1 MPSAGVGAA
10 LLPRCAVYYAASKR
24 RICSRERFRN
34 AYDFHEHRAMS
45 AVHDPRAALAAR
57 LRDAVGKTFGA
68 EHADVDPMVRR
79 SERADFQADLAM
91 GLAKAL
97 KRPPRQVAE
106 AVVAAGHFEDLAE
119 RVEIAGPGF
128 INVTLKTEFLEGALQ
143 NVARDERLGVP
154 FAAHQERVVIDY
166 SAPNVA
172 KEMHVGHLRSTII
185 GDAIARL
192 LEFVGHD
199 VVRQNHI
206 GDWGTPF
213 GMLIEHLL
221 DVGEAGVQADMGE
234 LSGFYRAARLKFD
247 GDSSFADRA
256 RQRVVLLQAGDART
270 LELWRQLVDLS
281 NRYFSIVYDR
291 LGVGLREEHVR
302 GESAYNDALADV
314 AAELERKGLAS
325 VNDGALCVFPPGFT
339 NRDGE
344 PLPLIVRKQDGGYG
358 YGATDLAALRYRT
371 QVLGATRLLYVVGT
385 PQAQHLAMVF
395 ATGMLA
401 GWLTPPAR
409 AEHVAFGS
417 MLGSD
422 KKMFKS
428 RGGDTVRLA
437 DLLDEA
443 VERADAELT
452 RREPDRDATARL
464 ALAAAIGIGAIKYA
478 DLANDRIKDYVFDW
492 DRMLAAEGRTGPYLQ
507 YALARIHSIFRRAAE
522 QGVVRTP
529 HPALKLQEP
538 AERKLALEL
547 LDFGNAVLEAG
558 EGLKPHRLC
567 GYLYDLATAF
577 TAFFETCPV
586 LKAPDDA
593 TRVSRLALC
602 ESTARVLS
610 RGLDLLGIAAPE
622 RM

>member
-1 MPSAGVGAA
+1 VPSSTEVSPD
-10 LLPRCAVYYAASKR
+10 LLPRT
-24 RICSRERFRN
+24 
-34 AYDFHEHRAMS
+34 
-45 AVHDPRAALAAR
+45 ALALR
-57 LRDAVGKTFGA
+57 LQRAVAKAFGA
-68 EHADVDPMVRR
+68 EHASVDPMIRR

-91 GLAKAL
+91 GLAKPL

-106 AVVAAGHFEDLAE
+106 AVVAAADLADVCE

-128 INVTLKTEFLEGALQ
+128 INLTLKASFLESGLAA
-143 NVARDERLGVP
+143 VARDPRLGVP
-154 FAAHQERVVIDY
+154 VAARQERVVVDY

-185 GDAIARL
+185 GDALARL
-192 LEFVGHD
+192 LELAGHD

-221 DVGEAGVQADMGE
+221 DVGEAGAQADMGE
-234 LSGFYRAARLKFD
+234 LSDFYRAARVKFD
-247 GDSSFADRA
+247 SDAAFADRA

-281 NRYFSIVYDR
+281 NRYFSALYER
-291 LGVGLREEHVR
+291 LGISLRTEHVR
-302 GESAYNDALADV
+302 GESAYNEALADV
-314 AAELERKGLAS
+314 AAELQRKGLARLS
-325 VNDGALCVFPPGFT
+325 DGALCAFPPGFT

-371 QVLGATRLLYVVGT
+371 QVLGATRILYVVGA
-385 PQAQHLAMVF
+385 PQAQHLSMVF
-395 ATGMLA
+395 AVGALA
-401 GWLTPPAR
+401 GWLVPPAR
-409 AEHVAFGS
+409 AEHVAFGNV
-417 MLGSD
+417 LGSD
-422 KKMFKS
+422 KKIFKS
-428 RGGDTVRLA
+428 RAGDVVSLA

-443 VERADAELT
+443 VERAGAELE
-452 RREPDRDATARL
+452 RREPGRDAAARA
-464 ALAAAIGIGAIKYA
+464 ALAAAIGIGAVKYA
-478 DLANDRIKDYVFDW
+478 DLANDRIKDYVFDF

-507 YALARIHSIFRRAAE
+507 YAHARIHSIFRKAAE
-522 QGVVRTP
+522 TGVARQAGSAV
-529 HPALKLQEP
+529 ALRES

-547 LDFGNAVLEAG
+547 LDFGTAVVEAG
-558 EGLKPHRLC
+558 ESLRPHRLC

-593 TRVSRLALC
+593 TRTSRLALC
-602 ESTARVLS
+602 DATARVLA
-610 RGLDLLGIAAPE
+610 RGLGLLGIAAPE